1 MVYLLYRLLV
11 IFWSFFITIHKIFNN
26 SYIICRGIHLSKSL
40 TKNSFGLYDN
50 IPPTIRGIHVLI
62 AVHTI
67 NIIFFI
73 NLCIIPY
80 IYVFNDITL
89 MPNKYHVCN
98 GNFLIKLLSKPLTSN
113 FYKNIWWLFLLST
126 RQSVRKTIVSNFNS

>member
-1 MVYLLYRLLV
+1 MYVFLHS
-11 IFWSFFITIHKIFNN
+11 SFFIIHKIFNN

-98 GNFLIKLLSKPLTSN
+98 GNFLIKLLSKPLISIFTKISDDCS
-113 FYKNIWWLFLLST
+113 YSALDSLSEKQLYQISILRT
-126 RQSVRKTIVSNFNS
+126 YLEV